1 MTADEQVPEARRHH
15 QPPRS
20 PVDRLA
26 DMSVHQP
33 RVISAPVALRLS
45 GLVMVLA
52 GLFGMHGLT
61 SPGLGPG
68 MDMGMAMGMGT
79 APSAAMSASDMGV
92 AASGVAL
99 TGTGAKTLV
108 GPLADQA
115 HQMTETLPL
124 TGSEPGGMA
133 MNIAMLCLAV
143 IGAALI
149 AVLGFLR
156 RRRAAPVV
164 WSLPRRRPRPVRY
177 RGRDP
182 DPPSLIKL
190 SVQRC

>member
-1 MTADEQVPEARRHH
+1 MRVHH
-15 QPPRS
+15 
-20 PVDRLA
+20 
-26 DMSVHQP
+26 P

-61 SPGLGPG
+61 SPGMGTG
-68 MDMGMAMGMGT
+68 MGTGMSMAIGT

-99 TGTGAKTLV
+99 TGTGAQTLV
-108 GPLADQA
+108 GPLADRA
-115 HQMTETLPL
+115 HQMTETLS
-124 TGSEPGGMA
+124 GSGPGGMA
-133 MNIAMLCLAV
+133 MNIAMMCLAV

-149 AVLGFLR
+149 AALRFLR
-156 RRRAAPVV
+156 RGRAASVV